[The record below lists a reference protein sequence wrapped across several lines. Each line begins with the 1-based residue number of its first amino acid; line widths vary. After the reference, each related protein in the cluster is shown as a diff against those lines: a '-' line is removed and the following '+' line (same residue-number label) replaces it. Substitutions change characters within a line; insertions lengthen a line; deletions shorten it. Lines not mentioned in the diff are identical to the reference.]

1 MRTLFLLLICL
12 MGITGKATTLQY
24 EKSDSIKVVR
34 LLSDGKKQPK
44 RTNLILY
51 FARRLLGVPYVAH
64 TLDQNKDE
72 QLVINLRQLDC
83 TTYVENVLAL
93 TLCIRNGRTSFADF
107 CHYLMQIRYR
117 NGQVALLFRMD
128 NR

>member
-12 MGITGKATTLQY
+12 MEITGKATTLQY

-51 FARRLLGVPYVAH
+51 FARRLLGIPYVAH

-83 TTYVENVLAL
+83 TTYVPETAGHLLLISVII
-93 TLCIRNGRTSFADF
+93 LCKYVIVTDKLLIQHAYITFPNG
-107 CHYLMQIRYR
+107 
-117 NGQVALLFRMD
+117 
-128 NR
+128 